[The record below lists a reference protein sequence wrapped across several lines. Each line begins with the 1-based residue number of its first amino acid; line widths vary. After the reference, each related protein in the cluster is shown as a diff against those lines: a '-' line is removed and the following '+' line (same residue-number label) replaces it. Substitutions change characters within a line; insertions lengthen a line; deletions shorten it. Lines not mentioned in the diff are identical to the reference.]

1 MWIKSCLALKFKFLT
16 VRDLEVLDRLKKEE
30 DRKIEV
36 AAIRQLC
43 TNLVD
48 AVNTNTE
55 LISHSI
61 QQKIKNSI
69 DSIRE
74 ELNKNYK
81 EDEDLSFS
89 HELTDRLLLQ
99 TVSINGISDRKYI
112 ESYIFNMNVQDAAAY
127 RRYILANEP
136 GVDFNIEVER
146 PESLGGGSIKSFL
159 RLDQFIF
166 INV

>member
-1 MWIKSCLALKFKFLT
+1 M
-16 VRDLEVLDRLKKEE
+16 
-30 DRKIEV
+30 
-36 AAIRQLC
+36 
-43 TNLVD
+43 
-48 AVNTNTE
+48 
-55 LISHSI
+55 
-61 QQKIKNSI
+61 
-69 DSIRE
+69 
-74 ELNKNYK
+74 
-81 EDEDLSFS
+81 SFS